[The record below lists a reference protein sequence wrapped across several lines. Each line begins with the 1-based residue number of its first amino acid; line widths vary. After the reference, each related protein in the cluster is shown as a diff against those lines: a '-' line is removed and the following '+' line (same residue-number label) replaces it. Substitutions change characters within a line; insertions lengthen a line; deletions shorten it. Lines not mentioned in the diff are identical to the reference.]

1 MCFLIFSKANITSK
15 ITTHSS
21 SGIVFVS
28 TFTAEIAFST
38 FDEMEVMERNHD
50 NAVPLKVLF
59 MCYIT

>member
-1 MCFLIFSKANITSK
+1 MCFLIFSKTNVTSK

-38 FDEMEVMERNHD
+38 FDEMEVCKDKCDKYSKDYDH
-50 NAVPLKVLF
+50 
-59 MCYIT
+59 